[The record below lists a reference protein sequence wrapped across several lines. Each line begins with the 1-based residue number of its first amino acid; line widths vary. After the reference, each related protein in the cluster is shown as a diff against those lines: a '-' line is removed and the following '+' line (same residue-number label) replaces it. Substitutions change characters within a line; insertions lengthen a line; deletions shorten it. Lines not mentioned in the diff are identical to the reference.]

1 MKMED
6 KKRQIAI
13 KIGIKE
19 IIFGKYVKQE
29 GWEPNYILTD
39 NNIKV
44 SRANIIGVIVS
55 KNDDGLV
62 IDDSNATISMKSF
75 DTSINYED
83 FNIGD
88 TVQVIGRPR
97 EFENSKYFAIEIIK
111 KIDSLWLKVRQKE
124 LDKIEHKPIND
135 EVVVDE
141 IVVSN
146 DYDDIISKIKQKD
159 SGEGVYVDDLVT
171 IGIKEEFI
179 KKLIENGE
187 VFEISPGK
195 IKILE

>member
-1 MKMED
+1 
-6 KKRQIAI
+6 
-13 KIGIKE
+13 
-19 IIFGKYVKQE
+19 
-29 GWEPNYILTD
+29 
-39 NNIKV
+39 
-44 SRANIIGVIVS
+44 
-55 KNDDGLV
+55 DGLV